1 MDGGIDWHAK
11 SFTFPPDSSALI
23 VAGSFRYCGQDS
35 LPARGLAAWDGADWS
50 IAGLGGGDGL
60 PLESLGCLVPT
71 MAWFHD
77 TLFLGPYCGGYQW
90 VEAWGKGVYLAN
102 GQWHGMGE
110 VDLPLAML
118 PVNDR
123 LFVGGDASTVN
134 GQYMPGVREWRMDS
148 LRPLPNAPW
157 TLPASVYGAALWKDR
172 IYFGGVFQVLGSRKI
187 VSFDGV
193 DQWEGLAGG
202 VGGNFVST
210 LCGYGDSLYA
220 GGFFLNGTDPDVYSD
235 HVQVWD
241 GTAWHPFFPQVDFE
255 GSVSDIQV
263 HGGALYISGVYH
275 FVGDTTLYG
284 VLRYDGQQLCALGGH
299 MYSDHGDMAFF
310 QDDLYLILPPQNPQL
325 PYEFIGYLDLD
336 TVEPDTCV
344 QVSTGL
350 PEAGTPVRVS
360 VYPNP
365 AAERVQVALSTG
377 GNLRTVEVQ
386 DALGQVVHRQAP
398 RAGSAVTLEV
408 AAWPAGCYLVR
419 VEDQHGRRGSARFIK
434 H

>member
-1 MDGGIDWHAK
+1 MDD
-11 SFTFPPDSSALI
+11 
-23 VAGSFRYCGQDS
+23 
-35 LPARGLAAWDGADWS
+35 LA
-50 IAGLGGGDGL
+50 GGDGF
-60 PLESLGCLVPT
+60 PLNSLGCNMST
-71 MAWFHD
+71 MAWHHD
-77 TLFLGPYCGGYQW
+77 TLFIGPYCSGFQW
-90 VEAWGKGVYLAN
+90 VEAWGDGVYLAN

-110 VDLPLAML
+110 VDGPLSIL

-123 LFVGGDASTVN
+123 LFVGGLASTVN

-157 TLPASVYGAALWKDR
+157 TLPASVYGAAMWKDR

-325 PYEFIGYLDLD
+325 PYEFIGHLDLD

-350 PEAGTPVRVS
+350 PEAGSPVRVS

-365 AAERVQVALSTG
+365 AAERVQVALSAG

-408 AAWPAGCYLVR
+408 AAWPAGCYLMR